1 MAITPPSDV
10 LTQVKPMLDVAERW
24 LNSYAI
30 LLARP
35 MAILSINPIFT
46 QTGMSNLLKGAIA
59 TGLIFPM
66 WAPITSA
73 LSDQVDTL
81 PLVLTVI
88 KEALIGLAI
97 GFPLGLPFWALVAA
111 GDIIDQQRGATQG
124 RLNDPAGFGDASVT
138 GTLFLF
144 CGIVILA
151 AMQRLDIIPQVL
163 YSSWQLWRPLDL
175 LPVIQGRQTADLILH
190 LLDALEAE
198 ALTLAAP
205 VILAILLSDTM
216 MLLLA
221 RIAPQL
227 RVDDLSLAVR
237 NLVFVVFIPLYAGFL
252 LLYAG
257 KTENM
262 LGSAFELL
270 HSALDHASGVMVP

>member
-1 MAITPPSDV
+1 MAVTPPSDV
-10 LTQVKPMLDVAERW
+10 VSQVTPVFDVAARW
-24 LNSYAI
+24 LHSYAI

-35 MAILSINPIFT
+35 MAILSVNPIFT
-46 QTGMSNLLKGAIA
+46 QTGMSNVLKGAIA
-59 TGLIFPM
+59 TGLIFPI
-66 WAPITSA
+66 WAPTTSA
-73 LSDQVDTL
+73 LSSQVDTL
-81 PLVLTVI
+81 PLTLTVI
-88 KEALIGLAI
+88 KEALIGLAL

-124 RLNDPAGFGDASVT
+124 RLNDPSGFGDASMT

-144 CGIVILA
+144 CGIAILA
-151 AMQRLDIIPQVL
+151 ATRQLDVIPQIL
-163 YSSWQLWRPLDL
+163 YSSWRLWRPLDL
-175 LPVIQGRQTADLILH
+175 LPVIQGPQTADLILH
-190 LLDALEAE
+190 LLDALQAE

-237 NLVFVVFIPLYAGFL
+237 NLVFVIFIPLYAGFL
-252 LLYAG
+252 LLYAA
-257 KTENM
+257 KTEKM

-270 HSALDHASGVMVP
+270 DSVLGHASGVTVP